1 MIIKNYNLLGE
12 EMFEFI
18 NEEFDAGDYSFKLKS
33 DGLPSGIYLYR
44 MNAGEFVRTRKFILL
59 K

>member
-1 MIIKNYNLLGE
+1 
-12 EMFEFI
+12 MFEFI
-18 NEEFDAGDYSFKLKS
+18 NEEFDAGDYFFKLLS